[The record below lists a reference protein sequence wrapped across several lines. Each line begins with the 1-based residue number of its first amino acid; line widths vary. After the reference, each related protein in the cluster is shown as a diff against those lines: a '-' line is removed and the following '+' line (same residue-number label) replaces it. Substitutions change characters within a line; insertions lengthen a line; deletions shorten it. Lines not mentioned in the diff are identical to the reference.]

1 VVNSTAVRS
10 LVVLA
15 LAASGCTAVLGIG
28 EPGESVI
35 DPELTTV
42 AIEADGD
49 PVADGVDAVTV
60 TVTVFDTTGRPMSGQ
75 TVLVSA
81 TPASGSEID
90 QPDPTSAAGVATAVL
105 TATNAGEKTI
115 TATVQSEEAFEQP
128 TVTFVAGPA
137 AQLAFL
143 VLPSATAEGA
153 VIAPAIEVRVDDEHD
168 NPVLGATDTIAIAI
182 GANPSSGALGG
193 TTSSAAVGGVAT
205 FDDLTIDAA
214 GAGYTL
220 VASAPGLTSTTSPAF
235 TVTP

>member
-1 VVNSTAVRS
+1 MKLTRISI
-10 LVVLA
+10 LLA

-28 EPGESVI
+28 EPGESVF
-35 DPELTTV
+35 DPGLTTV
-42 AIEADGD
+42 AIVADGD
-49 PVADGVDAVTV
+49 PVADGVDAVAI
-60 TVTVFDTTGRPMSGQ
+60 TVTVFDTTGRPMPGQ

-81 TPASGSEID
+81 TPASGTEID
-90 QPDPTSAAGVATAVL
+90 QPDPTTEAGVATAIL

-115 TATVQSEEAFEQP
+115 TATVESEDAIDQP

-143 VLPSATAEGA
+143 VLPSSTAEGA
-153 VIAPAIEVRVDDEHD
+153 VIAPAVEVRVDDAHD
-168 NPVLGATDTIAIAI
+168 NPVLDATDTITIAI

-193 TTSSAAVGGVAT
+193 ATSVAAVGGVAT

-214 GAGYTL
+214 GSGYTL